1 VRRVTRDYVD
11 SASADL
17 PALDRETPST
27 VAKQART
34 DRQAVIDSIRSQ
46 QSKRE
51 NRRGMAIVGASV
63 LVAVL
68 IVGAAAFKP
77 VMDWWDLRSYSS
89 ASLGEI
95 GAKASVCQDVTTKSA
110 EGGQD
115 HVEVGTPLSYPDAP
129 PAFGQHWNMWD
140 SMDRKLYTEAD
151 RPELGELVHN
161 LEHGFTILWYDE
173 TIADDP
179 DKMDVLRGI
188 ASKLQGTDNLRD
200 KFKAVPWTSE
210 DGKAFPDGQHVA
222 FTHWS
227 LGGVGET
234 DPSKQV
240 GVWQYCS
247 DVSGAALEQFMEDY
261 PYMDSPEPNA
271 V

>member
-1 VRRVTRDYVD
+1 M
-11 SASADL
+11 
-17 PALDRETPST
+17 
-27 VAKQART
+27 AKQAKT

-46 QSKRE
+46 QSKSE
-51 NRRGMAIVGASV
+51 NRRGLAIVGVCV

-77 VMDWWDLRSYSS
+77 VKDWYDLRAYSS
-89 ASLGEI
+89 AALTDI
-95 GAKASVCQDVTTKSA
+95 GAAASSCQEVITKKAD
-110 EGGQD
+110 GNQD
-115 HVEVGTPLSYPDAP
+115 HVDVGTPMSYPDAP
-129 PAFGQHWNMWD
+129 PAFGTHWNMWD
-140 SMDRKLYTEAD
+140 TIDRKLYTASD

-173 TIADDP
+173 TIADDEA
-179 DKMDVLRGI
+179 KMDQLRGI
-188 ASKLQGTDNLRD
+188 ASKLSSTTNLRD

-227 LGGVGET
+227 VGGVGET
-234 DPSKQV
+234 DPEKQV

-247 DVSGAALEQFMEDY
+247 DVSGAALDQFMTDY
-261 PYMDSPEPNA
+261 PYMDSSEPA
-271 V
+271 VL

>member
-1 VRRVTRDYVD
+1 M
-11 SASADL
+11 
-17 PALDRETPST
+17 
-27 VAKQART
+27 AKQAKT

-46 QSKRE
+46 QAKGE
-51 NRRGMAIVGASV
+51 NRRGIAIVGVCV

-77 VMDWWDLRSYSS
+77 VKDWYDLRSYASD
-89 ASLGEI
+89 SLGEI
-95 GAKASVCQDVTTKSA
+95 GAQAVGLPEGRHEEGRGQRRTTSRSA
-110 EGGQD
+110 RRS
-115 HVEVGTPLSYPDAP
+115 SYADAP

-140 SMDRKLYTEAD
+140 SMDRKLYTTSD

-161 LEHGFTILWYDE
+161 LEHGFTILWYDK
-173 TIADDP
+173 TIADSDT
-179 DKMDVLRGI
+179 KMDDLRGI
-188 ASKLQGTDNLRD
+188 ASKLQGTTNLRD

-210 DGKAFPDGQHVA
+210 DGKAFPKGQHVA
-222 FTHWS
+222 LTHWS
-227 LGGVGET
+227 VGGAGET

-247 DVSGAALEQFMEDY
+247 DVSGAALETFMQDY

>member
-1 VRRVTRDYVD
+1 
-11 SASADL
+11 
-17 PALDRETPST
+17 
-27 VAKQART
+27 VAKKEKT
-34 DRQAVIDSIRSQ
+34 DRQSVIDSIRSQ
-46 QSKRE
+46 QSRSE
-51 NRRGMAIVGASV
+51 SRRGAAIVGVCV

-77 VMDWWDLRSYSS
+77 VKDWWDLRAY
-89 ASLGEI
+89 ASDTLGTI
-95 GAKASVCQDVTTKSA
+95 GAEASTCQEVTTEKA
-110 EGGQD
+110 TGGQD
-115 HVEVGTPLSYPDAP
+115 HVEVGTPMTYPDAP

-140 SMDRKLYTEAD
+140 GMERKLYISD

-161 LEHGFTILWYDE
+161 LEHGYTILWYDE
-173 TIADDP
+173 TVAEDSSQ
-179 DKMDVLRGI
+179 MDVLRGI
-188 ASKLQGTDNLRD
+188 ASKLQGTTNLRD
-200 KFKAVPWTSE
+200 KFKAAPWTSA
-210 DGKAFPDGQHVA
+210 DGEAFPDGQHVA

-234 DPSKQV
+234 DPAKQV

-247 DVSGAALEQFMEDY
+247 EVSGSALETFMEDY

>member
-1 VRRVTRDYVD
+1 
-11 SASADL
+11 
-17 PALDRETPST
+17 
-27 VAKQART
+27 VAKQAKT

-51 NRRGMAIVGASV
+51 NRRGMMIVGVCV

-77 VMDWWDLRSYSS
+77 VKDWWDLRAYAS
-89 ASLGEI
+89 ASLSDI
-95 GAKASVCQDVTTKSA
+95 GAKASACQEVT
-110 EGGQD
+110 
-115 HVEVGTPLSYPDAP
+115 EVGTPMSYPDAP

-140 SMDRKLYTEAD
+140 SMDRKLYTESD

-173 TIADDP
+173 TIADDS
-179 DKMDVLRGI
+179 DQMDVLRGI

-247 DVSGAALEQFMEDY
+247 DISGAALEQFMEDY